1 MEFIFK
7 SNGKTRVT
15 VHNGFI
21 KINRKGI
28 LNRIIKSTGD
38 KNIRISSLSGVQLKK
53 PGLRT
58 GYIQFI
64 FSGSTD
70 TSGLLDAVEDDNTI
84 LFHNKEYAT
93 ALELRD
99 HIEQIISSE
108 GLALQTTSAT
118 TADELLKLKQLLDS
132 GILTQEEF
140 DAQKTKLLSN

>member
-84 LFHNKEYAT
+84 LFHKKEYAT

-108 GLALQTTSAT
+108 GSALQTTSAT
-118 TADELLKLKQLLDS
+118 TADELMKLKQLLDD
-132 GILTQEEF
+132 GALTKREY
-140 DAQKTKLLSN
+140 DTQKQRLLGS